1 MSPELVAALDALPAA
16 VEAACS
22 ERLRKI
28 EAALEWTAGRHDIR
42 IESRQVAVWKGN
54 QFDSWPSIIENHN
67 GTGPSIADALIALHE
82 RAGK

>member
-22 ERLRKI
+22 ERLAKL
-28 EAALEWTAGRHDIR
+28 EAALEWAAKAAFLDHNRWR
-42 IESRQVAVWKGN
+42 IHG
-54 QFDSWPSIIENHN
+54 DSELFAP
-67 GTGPSIADALIALHE
+67 GGCATALIALHE